1 MNDVILSYN
10 CITLYENNDLNFVT
24 IYFINNSQINIMKTI
39 KKLRVTIALKSIL
52 FILLLSWIT
61 ILSSCTAVLP
71 SRYDS
76 NGVRIERQ
84 GRTDRQQRRNDR
96 NDRRNDRNDR
106 NNDRNDRNN
115 PDNK

>member
-1 MNDVILSYN
+1 
-10 CITLYENNDLNFVT
+10 
-24 IYFINNSQINIMKTI
+24 MKTI
-39 KKLRVTIALKSIL
+39 KKLRVTIALKSML

-76 NGVRIERQ
+76 NGVRIERH
-84 GRTDRQQRRNDR
+84 GRSDRQIRNNDR

-106 NNDRNDRNN
+106 NNDRNDRRNDRNN

>member
-1 MNDVILSYN
+1 M
-10 CITLYENNDLNFVT
+10 E
-24 IYFINNSQINIMKTI
+24 TI
-39 KKLRVTIALKSIL
+39 KKLRVTIALKSM
-52 FILLLSWIT
+52 FVILLLSSIT
-61 ILSSCTAVLP
+61 IMSSCTAVFP
-71 SRYDS
+71 ARYDS

-84 GRTDRQQRRNDR
+84 GRSDRQQRRNDR